1 MKKLIIIFFIL
12 TSLTS
17 VFAQYPAV
25 NASRPRIWIDSARFA
40 LLKNQIAIPGEAR
53 DIYYE
58 VLYAYENWWITDPE
72 LYMIGSDSTL
82 WTWDWSS
89 PYAANQSLLTIFFFK
104 MTNAPLA
111 LKRCRFIARQV
122 INLIDTI
129 DFTNMTWYDKES
141 LLRQLSDNDM
151 LLDQYYNYFFLSLI
165 IS

>member
-1 MKKLIIIFFIL
+1 MNALMKKSIIIFFIL

-25 NASRPRIWIDSARFA
+25 NTSRPRIWLDSARFA

-82 WTWDWSS
+82 WTWGH
-89 PYAANQSLLTIFFFK
+89 LHL
-104 MTNAPLA
+104 M
-111 LKRCRFIARQV
+111 
-122 INLIDTI
+122 
-129 DFTNMTWYDKES
+129 
-141 LLRQLSDNDM
+141 
-151 LLDQYYNYFFLSLI
+151 
-165 IS
+165 